1 MKIAIPLVSGKLSSH
16 FGHCDQ
22 FGIYEI
28 EENKIVS
35 TKMENPPGHEPGA
48 LPKWLKENGVTLVLA
63 GGMGS
68 RAQNLFESFGI
79 HVSIGVP
86 SWEPEEIVKAYLEDK
101 LPQGNNICDH

>member
-1 MKIAIPLVSGKLSSH
+1 MKIAIPFVSGKLSSH

-22 FGIYEI
+22 FGIFEI
-28 EENKIVS
+28 KENKMVS
-35 TKMENPPGHEPGA
+35 TKVESPPVHEPGA
-48 LPKWLKENGVTLVLA
+48 LPKWLKINSVTLVLA

-101 LPQGNNICDH
+101 LPIGDNVCDH

>member
-1 MKIAIPLVSGKLSSH
+1 MAKKNS
-16 FGHCDQ
+16 
-22 FGIYEI
+22 
-28 EENKIVS
+28 
-35 TKMENPPGHEPGA
+35 
-48 LPKWLKENGVTLVLA
+48 VTLVLA

-101 LPQGNNICDH
+101 LPIGDNVCDH